1 MTTITY
7 VIKDELGI
15 HARPAGLI
23 TKTVKGFQSKVMMGR
38 PEKMVDA
45 SKIIGIM
52 SLGMKCGEEI
62 TLTVDGPDEADAVRA
77 LEEFLA
83 ANL

>member
-52 SLGMKCGEEI
+52 SLGMKCGEKI